1 MDCDLKHFV
10 VECDQ
15 QCREIGKAGMG
26 GVGVVVGKSGV
37 AAVCVGWM
45 ALYACVAPYHPDAC
59 PPVAP
64 STSAL

>member
-1 MDCDLKHFV
+1 MGCDLEHFV

-15 QCREIGKAGMG
+15 QCREIEQTGKG
-26 GVGVVVGKSGV
+26 GVGIVVGKSGV

-45 ALYACVAPYHPDAC
+45 ALYACVAPCHPDAR

-64 STSAL
+64 STYA